1 MKGIET
7 LGGRNSAS
15 SLVVLQHKKKRAIS
29 ECFLKENRLHPIL
42 TKEEWDVH
50 LTNWEA

>member
-15 SLVVLQHKKKRAIS
+15 SLVVLQHKKKELSLSAFSKKIDYIPYLPKKNGM
-29 ECFLKENRLHPIL
+29 C
-42 TKEEWDVH
+42 T
-50 LTNWEA
+50 